1 MANAE
6 DLRLPVEYP
15 ITVYLND
22 QELATIQATPVEL
35 EDLACGFLYT
45 EGLVADP
52 DQIAS
57 VVADYD
63 RGQVWVDATISAE
76 IETQVV
82 AGRRY
87 LTSGCGRGVTFSSIG
102 DAARIGRVASQVRC
116 PPEGIHAGMRLLTRN
131 TPLYVE
137 TGGMHAAALMD
148 PAVVLPVGGEGA
160 TAAGRR
166 EAGPGHGYGRGDLP
180 EGGRLELVREDIG
193 RHNAVDKVVGAAF
206 RRRLDPGRLVILT
219 TGRISYEMI
228 TKMARFGVGI
238 AASRTAATDQ
248 AVRLATRMGICVIGY
263 VRGEKM
269 SVFSHPE
276 RLQPA

>member
-1 MANAE
+1 MSNGPDAADAA

-45 EGLVADP
+45 EGLVTDP
-52 DQIAS
+52 GQLRRI
-57 VVADYD
+57 VADYD
-63 RGQVWVDATISAE
+63 RGQVWVDADVSADV
-76 IETQVV
+76 ETQVV

-102 DAARIGRVASQVRC
+102 DAARLGAVASQVTC
-116 PPEGIHAGMRLLTRN
+116 PPEAIQAGMRLLMRN
-131 TPLYVE
+131 TPLYLE

-148 PAVVLPVGGEGA
+148 QAAAPAASGGDAPE
-160 TAAGRR
+160 AGGR
-166 EAGPGHGYGRGDLP
+166 EAQG
-180 EGGRLELVREDIG
+180 ERLLVVREDIG
-193 RHNAVDKVVGAAF
+193 RHNAVDKVVGAAL
-206 RRRLDPGRLVILT
+206 RARLDPRRLIILT

-248 AVRLATRMGICVIGY
+248 AVRLAERMGICVVGY
-263 VRGEKM
+263 VRGGRM
-269 SVFSHPE
+269 RVFSHPE
-276 RLQPA
+276 RLAAG